1 MLARLRLVVT
11 VLVVSLGLIHA
22 SCAQAQERVDAGFK
36 GTLGLGLIG
45 AEVGAA
51 VPALFRVHSTWA
63 YIVFPVVGA
72 AGGAVIG
79 QVAIDDPDHREAAIA
94 TLTAGLALAIPALIL
109 TASALSYHPED
120 DSPPPRLRGYGP
132 DGVLGMREGRDGSD
146 VDAQAVER
154 LIAKQRA
161 ASRLRDKARSTGMV
175 RLDEGELS
183 FSMPA
188 LALVSGT
195 QRNGDWQVSGVSM
208 SLMSGRF

>member
-1 MLARLRLVVT
+1 MLARLRLVT
-11 VLVVSLGLIHA
+11 VLVVSLGLIHV
-22 SCAQAQERVDAGFK
+22 SCARAQERVDAGFK
-36 GTLGLGLIG
+36 GTVGLGLIG

-51 VPALFRVHSTWA
+51 VPALFGVNSTWA
-63 YIVFPVVGA
+63 YIVFPVLGA

-79 QVAIDDPDHREAAIA
+79 QVAIDDPDHRELAIGV
-94 TLTAGLALAIPALIL
+94 LTAGMALAIPTLIL
-109 TASALSYHPED
+109 TASALAYDPEG
-120 DSPPPRLRGYGP
+120 DSIPPSLRGYSGP
-132 DGVLGMREGRDGSD
+132 QGVLGLQGQGQSAESAESAKARH
-146 VDAQAVER
+146 
-154 LIAKQRA
+154 IAMQRA
-161 ASRLRDKARSTGMV
+161 ASRMRDKARSTGMV